1 MHLLSVN
8 LQRSG
13 AISVAVYGN
22 FSGSKAHEI
31 VCARGSG
38 IELYRPDETGRM
50 ISINYTPCFCVVRS
64 LLAFRLLGSNVD
76 YLVIGTDSG
85 KVTIVEY
92 EVNSNSW
99 KTLHC
104 ETFGKTGC
112 RRIVPGQYLACDP
125 KGRAILV
132 AGVEK
137 QRFVY
142 VMNRDGNN
150 KLTISSALEAHR
162 AETICFSAVG
172 LDVGL
177 ENPVFALLE
186 LEYSDADADPSGQA
200 AGASEKKLTYY
211 ELDLGL
217 NHVVRRWSEPVSR
230 TSNFLLAVP
239 GGSDGPGGVLLC
251 GENWVAYK
259 HQGHNEIRT
268 AIPRRDDYPQS
279 RGLLL
284 VSGTVHK
291 QKGMFFFLV
300 QNEYGDLYKIT
311 LTVAAEEAQ
320 VTDVIVTVFDTIQP
334 ACSLCITRN
343 GLLFAASEHNTHYLF
358 QFQGLGDSDSA
369 VTANCT
375 DDETLGDD
383 AASACTVAPSFRPR
397 EKLSNLV
404 ICDQLA
410 SLSPLTDMVFGSDG
424 GGTTKD
430 LPSYASTAITEK
442 KIHALCGSG
451 SDSSL
456 RTLRPGCSVSELGAS
471 PLPGKPVGVWTVK
484 KSIQDEYDSHIVVTF
499 PASTIVLSV
508 GETVEEV
515 KDSGFLLESN
525 TLALSILSDSSRVQ
539 VHSKGVRHIRQN
551 VGGQT
556 GVVEWKTPDG
566 RVVEKACANSSQV
579 IIALQSAAGHG
590 NELIVFELDEVGQLA
605 ELGTA
610 KVSTAV
616 NSMDV
621 APVPAGRARA
631 SFLAIGLLD
640 DTVQVL
646 SLEPSGDALFS
657 QRALMAV
664 DARPDSLCF
673 VNFGQGS
680 LDAVASTRATLHLN
694 IGLQTGVLHR
704 VTVDSLSGS
713 LSDSRQRFLGSR
725 TVKLSRVDMRAAG
738 CGLGLLALS
747 SRPWAAYLHQGRT
760 FHSPLSYD
768 NIENATNFCSDACPD
783 GIVAT
788 VGNSLRIIN
797 INEVGSLFNQTSV
810 PIPYTPRKLAVIE
823 TGAVVVVASDRNA
836 FTSVE
841 RKKLEDV
848 ENFVKNAAVG
858 SVVIKREESEKQ
870 AEEEEEDDDEST
882 RMAIRGPVPESA
894 GKWASCVALIEPI
907 TGKKQL
913 IELEN
918 NEAAFSVC
926 VVKASQEH
934 SHSEN
939 YVVVGTAV
947 GFQLSPRTAKQYFL
961 IVYRFLPTT
970 CELVFLHRTPVD
982 ALAMCLCEF
991 HGKLLVGM
999 GDSIRL
1005 YEIGI
1010 KQMLRKCET
1019 RGFPSTIVRIES
1031 HGNRIFVGDM
1041 AESIFAVKYK
1051 RNENAFIIFG
1061 EDVIHRWTNSLC
1073 VLDHDTCCGS
1083 DKFGNIFVLR
1093 TSENADDEVDG
1104 SGARTLWD
1112 AGGRSQF
1119 DLECHYYL
1127 GDIVTSLRK
1136 AQFVAGGK
1144 EMLVAATLGGGLYA
1158 LQPITNKGDLNFYT
1172 DLENFLRLEISTICG
1187 RVHQSYRSYYQPVRN
1202 VIDGELCSQYA
1213 TLPFA
1218 KQLAFAEEQS
1228 RTVPEV
1234 LKKLEEMRD
1243 VL

>member
-8 LQRSG
+8 LQKSG

-31 VCARGSG
+31 VCARGNG
-38 IELYRPDETGRM
+38 IELFRPDETGRM

-92 EVNSNSW
+92 EVSSNSW

-132 AGVEK
+132 AGIEK

-150 KLTISSALEAHR
+150 KLTISSPLEAHR
-162 AETICFSAVG
+162 TETICFSAIG

-186 LEYSDADADPSGQA
+186 LAYDEADADPSGHA
-200 AGASEKKLTYY
+200 ASASEKKLTYY

-230 TSNFLLAVP
+230 TANFLLAVP
-239 GGSDGPGGVLLC
+239 GGNDGPGGVLLC
-251 GENWVAYK
+251 GENWIAYK
-259 HQGHNEIRT
+259 HQGHHEIRT

-291 QKGMFFFLV
+291 QKGMFFFLAQSEV
-300 QNEYGDLYKIT
+300 GDLYKVT
-311 LTVAAEEAQ
+311 LTMTADETQ
-320 VTDVIVTVFDTIQP
+320 VTDVVITVFDTIQP
-334 ACSLCITRN
+334 ASSLCITRN
-343 GLLFAASEHNTHYLF
+343 GLLFAASEHSTHYLF
-358 QFQGLGDSDSA
+358 QFQGLGAAETA
-369 VTANCT
+369 VTACCST
-375 DDETLGDD
+375 DETLGDD
-383 AASACTVAPSFRPR
+383 AASACTVALSFHARNN
-397 EKLSNLV
+397 LSNLV

-410 SLSPLTDMVFGSDG
+410 SLSPLTDMVFGSDRIAANV
-424 GGTTKD
+424 
-430 LPSYASTAITEK
+430 ASVHVNTAGSEK
-442 KIHALCGSG
+442 NMHTLCGSG
-451 SDSSL
+451 YNSSL
-456 RTLRPGCSVSELGAS
+456 RTLRPGCSVSELAVS
-471 PLPGKPVGVWTVK
+471 SLPGKPVGVWTVK
-484 KSIQDEYDSHIVVTF
+484 KSFEDEIDSHIVVAF

-515 KDSGFLLESN
+515 EDSGFILDN
-525 TLALSILSDSSRVQ
+525 TTLAVSILSDSSRVQ

-551 VGGQT
+551 VGRQT

-566 RVVEKACANSSQV
+566 RFVEKACANSSQV
-579 IIALQSAAGHG
+579 IIALQNATGHG
-590 NELIVFELDEVGQLA
+590 NELIVFEIDEVGQLA
-605 ELGTA
+605 ELGTT
-610 KVSTAV
+610 KVPTAV
-616 NSMDV
+616 NSLDV
-621 APVPAGRARA
+621 APVPAGRTR
-631 SFLAIGLLD
+631 SPFLAVGFLD
-640 DTVQVL
+640 DTVQIL

-673 VNFGQGS
+673 VSLGYGS

-725 TVKLSRVDMRAAG
+725 TVKLSRLDMRATG
-738 CGLGLLALS
+738 CGQGLLALS

-768 NIENATNFCSDACPD
+768 NIDNAANFCSDACPD

-797 INEVGSLFNQTSV
+797 INEVGSIFNQTSV
-810 PIPYTPRKLAVIE
+810 PLPYTPRKLAVIE
-823 TGAVVVVASDRNA
+823 TGDVVVVASDLHA
-836 FTSVE
+836 FTSAE
-841 RKKLEDV
+841 CKKLGNT
-848 ENFVKNAAVG
+848 ENFVKNAAIE
-858 SVVIKREESEKQ
+858 SVKIKQEEVTEMH
-870 AEEEEEDDDEST
+870 EEDGDDEST
-882 RMAIRGPVPESA
+882 RMAIRGPVPESP
-894 GKWASCVALIEPI
+894 GKWASCIALIDPI

-926 VVKASQEH
+926 VVKASQERA
-934 SHSEN
+934 HSEN
-939 YVVVGTAV
+939 FIVVGTAV
-947 GFQLSPRTAKQYFL
+947 GLQLSPRTAQKYFL
-961 IVYRFLPTT
+961 VVYRFVPAS
-970 CELVFLHRTPVD
+970 CELQLLHRTAVD
-982 ALAMCLCEF
+982 QLPMCLCEF
-991 HGKLLVGM
+991 NGKLLAGM
-999 GDSIRL
+999 GDCMRL

-1010 KQMLRKCET
+1010 KQMLRKCEA
-1019 RGFPSTIVRIES
+1019 RGFPSSVVRIET

-1051 RNENAFIIFG
+1051 KNENSFIIFG
-1061 EDVIHRWTNSLC
+1061 EDVIHRWTNGLC

-1093 TSENADDEVDG
+1093 TSENADDDVDG

-1112 AGGRSQF
+1112 AGGRSHF
-1119 DLECHYYL
+1119 ELECHYYL

-1136 AQFVAGGK
+1136 AQFFPGGK
-1144 EMLVAATLGGGLYA
+1144 EMLLAATLGGELYA

-1202 VIDGELCSQYA
+1202 VIDGELCSQYV

-1228 RTVPEV
+1228 RTVPDV